1 MKGSNRAS
9 ALTLAQKCKVASLKL
24 STIVFWLKNIL
35 ASNWQGYLNT
45 IKSDATGS
53 KEDVYTS
60 KVKYILKRGRPYIW
74 VPESDLHNVNTII
87 DERGSFSVASP
98 FPGPLA
104 KLLKSMNKVGVYL
117 NLHHLSFAF
126 PARVALTGDVET
138 LNDKKAQAVTD
149 ILKDVMLS
157 EEKAIRE
164 LSYTVSGVL
173 SSSNHLSTSRSEN
186 LKELLDGGEKYCHH
200 SKPSINDAW
209 FHVSA
214 ESGMGDIISCMFVDC
229 NGGTHEVNFEDI
241 ERCKA
246 DLLTS
251 YSAKLI
257 DGINQSEAR
266 RRALII
272 FCFIYLNVHA
282 RDAFMLSIDRKGFDV
297 LGKVR
302 GNATIDEV
310 GEYQWKQFRFT
321 FKEEARDVESF
332 CRQLVQMEEEA
343 VKRVSS
349 YSGLG

>member
-1 MKGSNRAS
+1 MKGSNKAS
-9 ALTLAQKCKVASLKL
+9 ALTLAQKC
-24 STIVFWLKNIL
+24 KNIL

-104 KLLKSMNKVGVYL
+104 KLLKSMNK
-117 NLHHLSFAF
+117 F

-138 LNDKKAQAVTD
+138 LNDKKAQVVSD

-157 EEKAIRE
+157 EEKATRE

-173 SSSNHLSTSRSEN
+173 SSSKYLSTSRSEN
-186 LKELLDGGEKYCHH
+186 LKELLDGGEKYVIYKFNL
-200 SKPSINDAW
+200 S
-209 FHVSA
+209 
-214 ESGMGDIISCMFVDC
+214 SCMFVDC

-246 DLLTS
+246 DLLAS